1 MNKSLVPPA
10 RLCGAAAGN
19 FALRY
24 IGKVCYLLLVRA
36 DYIRPRP
43 RALPNGARGIA
54 QAVTRHR
61 PISKLKLKVES
72 QTRGGGRTETKGRSR
87 RCRGENRAAKRA
99 GTRDV
104 GGDGRRR
111 GDRGSRQREG
121 SVHQLQQA
129 TGRMAVIELAGRARR
144 TVQSCMRLSE
154 SASHQPNHLG
164 V

>member
-24 IGKVCYLLLVRA
+24 IGKVCCLLLVRA

-99 GTRDV
+99 GTLGCRW
-104 GGDGRRR
+104 RRSTSLR
-111 GDRGSRQREG
+111 QGKWPTRRIGS
-121 SVHQLQQA
+121 SVA
-129 TGRMAVIELAGRARR
+129 AGNRSNGCHRAGWTCSAYRSVLYASVR
-144 TVQSCMRLSE
+144 VCQS
-154 SASHQPNHLG
+154 SA
-164 V
+164 